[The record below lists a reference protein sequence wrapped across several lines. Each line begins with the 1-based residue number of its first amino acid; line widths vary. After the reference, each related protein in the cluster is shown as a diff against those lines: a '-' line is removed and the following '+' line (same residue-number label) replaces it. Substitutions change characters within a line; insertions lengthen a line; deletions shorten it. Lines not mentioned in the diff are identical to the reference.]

1 MKLTRGSSR
10 LLAALALG
18 CAALPARARAADR
31 RLRRARCS
39 RPREIPGG
47 DFRLRERVRIAG
59 GGVDLGLELL
69 AERRADR
76 LVVVAFNEFGARV
89 FSAVQRGVAVESDAP
104 LGRALAVPP
113 ENVLR
118 DLHEARFF
126 HPESGDRVVVRRPG
140 CDYTATFV
148 RVERRL
154 RCAGVSLDSA
164 RARTIVPPPPSSGA
178 LPADRHSSG
187 GAR

>member
-1 MKLTRGSSR
+1 MTGR
-10 LLAALALG
+10 LAGAAFAAFALG
-18 CAALPARARAADR
+18 CASLPLAGPRIADCEGP
-31 RLRRARCS
+31 LLATA
-39 RPREIPGG
+39 EIPGG
-47 DFRLRERVRIAG
+47 DFRLRERVRVAG

-69 AERRADR
+69 AERHGDR
-76 LVVVAFNEFGARV
+76 LVVVAFNEFGAKV
-89 FSAVQRGVAVESDAP
+89 FSAVQRGVAVESEAK

-148 RVERRL
+148 RVERKIL
-154 RCAGVSLDSA
+154 R
-164 RARTIVPPPPSSGA
+164 
-178 LPADRHSSG
+178 
-187 GAR
+187 

>member
-1 MKLTRGSSR
+1 LIRR
-10 LLAALALG
+10 AAFAAAAALTLG
-18 CAALPARARAADR
+18 CAALRLASAPRIAECPGPLLAAT
-31 RLRRARCS
+31 
-39 RPREIPGG
+39 EIPGG
-47 DFRLRERVRIAG
+47 DFRLRERLRVAG

-69 AERRADR
+69 AERHGDR
-76 LVVVAFNEFGARV
+76 LVVVAFNEFGAKL
-89 FSAVQRGVAVESDAP
+89 FSAVQRGVAVESDTK

-148 RVERRL
+148 RVERKEL
-154 RCAGVSLDSA
+154 R
-164 RARTIVPPPPSSGA
+164 
-178 LPADRHSSG
+178 
-187 GAR
+187 

>member
-1 MKLTRGSSR
+1 MKYRAAG
-10 LLAALALG
+10 AALGALAWLG
-18 CAALPARARAADR
+18 CASLPFAAPP
-31 RLRRARCS
+31 RLADCAGPLVS
-39 RPREIPGG
+39 TSDIPGG

-76 LVVVAFNEFGARV
+76 LVVVAFNEFGAKV
-89 FSAVQRGVAVESDAP
+89 FSAVQRGLAVESDAP

-118 DLHEARFF
+118 DLHEARFL
-126 HPESGDRVVVRRPG
+126 HPESADRVVVRRPG

-148 RVERRL
+148 RVERR
-154 RCAGVSLDSA
+154 
-164 RARTIVPPPPSSGA
+164 A
-178 LPADRHSSG
+178 LH
-187 GAR
+187 